1 MTEATYL
8 LLMLDCCFLAESA
21 SIKDLAD
28 EAEGVKILCRREDVR
43 AGSVLSNSD
52 DLLGEAFMLLALLS
66 KFSHWGQGLATC
78 AQVENEMEYGNILRR
93 FDCNLEHV
101 WRCTPGKVRN
111 SYYSQCYQDSYTGHR
126 AWRRVH
132 KLRTRMEYAVKS

>member
-28 EAEGVKILCRREDVR
+28 EAEGARRPRPVQQ
-43 AGSVLSNSD
+43 LH
-52 DLLGEAFMLLALLS
+52 DLLGEAFMLFALLS

-78 AQVENEMEYGNILRR
+78 AQVENEVEYGNMLRR
-93 FDCNLEHV
+93 FD
-101 WRCTPGKVRN
+101 
-111 SYYSQCYQDSYTGHR
+111 
-126 AWRRVH
+126 
-132 KLRTRMEYAVKS
+132 

>member
-1 MTEATYL
+1 
-8 LLMLDCCFLAESA
+8 MLDCCFLAESA

-78 AQVENEMEYGNILRR
+78 AQVENEDGI
-93 FDCNLEHV
+93 
-101 WRCTPGKVRN
+101 
-111 SYYSQCYQDSYTGHR
+111 CYEEMT
-126 AWRRVH
+126 ATWRRTT
-132 KLRTRMEYAVKS
+132 KR